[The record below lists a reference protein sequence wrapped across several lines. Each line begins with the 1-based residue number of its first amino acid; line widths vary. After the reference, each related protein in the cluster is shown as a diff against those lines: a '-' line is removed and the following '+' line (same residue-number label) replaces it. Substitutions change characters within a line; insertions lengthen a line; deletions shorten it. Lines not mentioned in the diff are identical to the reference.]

1 MLRRRPTTPCYK
13 GRLIMASIREK
24 IESRASNDNDKDRD
38 YLNRALM
45 RMSWIILAGYLIGT
59 GIALFIERG

>member
-1 MLRRRPTTPCYK
+1 
-13 GRLIMASIREK
+13 MASIREK
-24 IESRASNDNDKDRD
+24 IERRASKDNAKDRD

>member
-1 MLRRRPTTPCYK
+1 MTN
-13 GRLIMASIREK
+13 IREK
-24 IESRASNDNDKDRD
+24 IESRASNDNAQDRD

-59 GIALFIERG
+59 GIAHDLIEGKYFESPR

>member
-1 MLRRRPTTPCYK
+1 MT
-13 GRLIMASIREK
+13 SIREK
-24 IESRASNDNDKDRD
+24 IEKRAGDDSTKDRE

-59 GIALFIERG
+59 GIALLIERG